1 MSQGRDERSVPMPGE
16 RGERAEFGLF
26 FQLPQADGQ
35 DVPQR
40 YRDTIA
46 QIVHAD
52 RIGFDAAW
60 LAEMHFVREFSVL
73 PSPMVAMAAAAA
85 QTDNIRLGTG
95 VALLPLV
102 DPIRAAEDAA
112 TLDIISNGRLEYG
125 IGRGAIGEHFAGFN
139 VSMSDR
145 AARFDEAL
153 SVIQQAWSDDPVNF
167 EGEHFNY
174 RDVQVVPKPV
184 QRPGPPLRMAANS
197 DESFLRA
204 ANEGWRVFA
213 SPITAFEEDLDNRFT
228 MYHGARPHAPATDA
242 GLLLPVYVHESS
254 ETAREQARESL
265 LSYFKVVTDTGIRG
279 WLRRGGTL
287 DDMPP
292 LLKRNRE
299 ASYDEVLETM
309 CAIGNPDEVTA
320 KLSALGATYGV
331 GHFLT
336 WCNAGG
342 VIPHDQVTRS
352 MSLFMKECA
361 PNITV

>member
-1 MSQGRDERSVPMPGE
+1 MP
-16 RGERAEFGLF
+16 GERAEFGLF

-52 RIGFDAAW
+52 RIGWDAAW

-85 QTDNIRLGTG
+85 QTEHIRLGTG

-112 TLDIISNGRLEYG
+112 TLDVISGGRLEYG
-125 IGRGAIGEHFAGFN
+125 IGRGAISEHFSGFN
-139 VSMSDR
+139 VSMGDR
-145 AARFDEAL
+145 AIRFNEAL
-153 SVIQQAWSDDPVNF
+153 TIIQQAWSDEPVNF
-167 EGEHFNY
+167 EGEHFSY
-174 RDVQVVPKPV
+174 RDVQVVPKPI

-197 DESFLRA
+197 DESFARA

-213 SPITAFEEDLDNRFT
+213 SPITAFNDELDSRFT

-242 GLLLPVYVHESS
+242 GLLLPVHVHESS
-254 ETAREQARESL
+254 ETARAEARGSL
-265 LSYFKVVTDTGIRG
+265 MSYMKVVTDTGMRG
-279 WLRRGGTL
+279 WLRRGGDP
-287 DDMPP
+287 DDLPP
-292 LLKRNRE
+292 LLARNRN
-299 ASYDEVLETM
+299 ASYEEILDSM
-309 CAIGNPDEVTA
+309 CAIGDPDEVTR
-320 KLSALGATYGV
+320 KLSALGARYGV

-352 MSLFMKECA
+352 MSLFMQECA
-361 PNITV
+361 PNIRV

>member
-1 MSQGRDERSVPMPGE
+1 MPDQ
-16 RGERAEFGLF
+16 RGQPAEFGLF

-85 QTDNIRLGTG
+85 QTESIRLGTG

-125 IGRGAIGEHFAGFN
+125 IGRGAISEHFAGFN
-139 VSMSDR
+139 VNMSDR

-197 DESFLRA
+197 DESFIRA
-204 ANEGWRVFA
+204 ANEDWRVFA

-228 MYHGARPHAPATDA
+228 AYHGARPHASATDA

-254 ETAREQARESL
+254 ETAKEEARESL

-279 WLRRGGTL
+279 WLRRGGNL

-299 ASYDEVLETM
+299 ASYDDIVDTM

-320 KLSALGATYGV
+320 KLTGLGATYGV